1 MAGSN
6 LVIKLTPLV
15 KSLLPSPANPGLETV
30 SEVRCGTKTDP
41 CRPKKSMKSWLMGRL
56 QCSVSRLE
64 RRPAWPFRYST
75 DCARVAFGDLIPAC
89 AQKRAPVFRPG
100 LRPAVDGRA

>member
-64 RRPAWPFRYST
+64 
-75 DCARVAFGDLIPAC
+75 GDRLGLFVIQPT
-89 AQKRAPVFRPG
+89 APGSHSVI
-100 LRPAVDGRA
+100 